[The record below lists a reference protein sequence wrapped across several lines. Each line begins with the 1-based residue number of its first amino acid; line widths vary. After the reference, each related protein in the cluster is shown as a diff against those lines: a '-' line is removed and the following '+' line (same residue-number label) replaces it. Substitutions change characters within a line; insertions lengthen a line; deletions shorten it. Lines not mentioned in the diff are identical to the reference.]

1 MKHLKHLLFTLPML
15 LIAMSFAGC
24 NTEEVDPVIPELE
37 IAEELT
43 GEALESLTL
52 QFDAAESSKTFA
64 VRCNRAWTAVSSN
77 ADWCVVNPDEG
88 NGDNTLTVTVSRN
101 TGTSRKAEIIVSTI
115 LFKRSIYIEQK
126 GEQADAKVIF
136 FDNLDGEAASQDSNN
151 KWPYAN
157 EFQKYNKKG
166 TGAAEVTY
174 GSHSVTVRSNSPSN
188 DTKYNNSDYSINE
201 ASGVNNLYFAA
212 NGNFTVNKIALE
224 GEQKLHMEW
233 GVERNE
239 YGNYDAP
246 FNPDEFIVS
255 LSADGQKW
263 SKLTYTR
270 SDYSAWDKASADFQL
285 KEAVEHLYIK
295 MEASV
300 ATRVDDIKLTTG
312 AGGQE
317 IDLAAGEA
325 GDDPEQP
332 SVDGTK
338 LYYESFDGVALTANT
353 NLDAFEA
360 AGGFVR
366 QGLGGAAANYAG
378 TTFDFR
384 KSHASES
391 YTGASGGNNAFG
403 NKADVV
409 FVVNNIN
416 VGTAQNIDLSM
427 GLRVYSAYN
436 ASEFEAYYTTD
447 GGTTYKPLTL
457 TRDAADGWKMTT
469 ASFTVAE
476 SESIVGLKFVSKVAE
491 QQFRIDDLTLSTKD
505 EGVKIEAVP
514 VVKTADA
521 TDITMSGATIGGSY
535 EFDGTISEVGVAY
548 KAEGAADYTVE
559 KAIAIQSPF
568 SITLNTLTD
577 GTNYEY
583 YAYVVVDGKE
593 YKGDVKTFAT
603 EKDQSTAVTYFA
615 DDFATVENNKVYT
628 SGKWTFTS
636 TDAGWPA
643 NAYLGW
649 FGKTY
654 DKDGSKYINV
664 APYSSSMSEV
674 VAYAVMTKF
683 NVADAE
689 GKKLTFDLAWFF
701 QTQDNSKFEVVAS
714 KNYTGDVATAT
725 WEVVESYTYTD
736 ESINPKN
743 TWTSYSLDL
752 STKYAEEKALAVAF
766 RYTGKSNT
774 YRLDNVEFGAVEAPV
789 DVLTVVTGEATNVT
803 ETSATVAGSYSGV
816 TEAPA
821 EVGVEYRMSGAADY
835 AKVAATAVAESFSVE
850 LSNLVEE
857 STYEYRA
864 YAVAGEETTYGEVKT
879 FTTAAP
885 ATVTPIA
892 EVVDGQTYTMEGTV
906 TALCTRG
913 FIFTDATGSIL
924 YYDKNYNAGYAV
936 GQKLTI
942 AAKISNYGKALQIDG
957 TTATIT
963 EGEAGTYTYPTPT
976 YADATV
982 IDAFIANTENRLAS
996 YVALAG
1002 TLSVNGNY
1010 YNVTVDGTTNQ
1021 GSIYYATDE
1030 IKAKAANGDKIVL
1043 YGYAVSISS
1052 GRYYNMVVTDVV
1064 KITDIANVELDG
1076 EYTMMGQVT
1085 ALTSNGFVLTD
1096 ATGSIFSFGKKS
1108 YEIGQELVAT
1118 GAIGAYNKGF
1128 QLTTNKT
1135 TFLEGAVKAYTYPE
1149 AATADAAA
1157 IDAFIANT
1165 DNRLATYVT
1174 LTGDL
1179 TISGNYYNV
1188 AIEGTTNMGSIYY
1201 PNDDIKAA
1209 LSTGT
1214 NITVKGYAMAVS
1226 GSGVKYYNV
1235 IATEAVT
1242 NYVIPKITPAATS
1255 MSFVA
1260 EGEAKTNELTVAGQ
1274 GELSL
1279 FAKSS
1284 DEHFTAAIEGTTLT
1298 VTAAANTTTEAK
1310 SATVT
1315 VYMAESAEAEAVA
1328 SVEIACSQA
1337 APSSG
1342 EGEGEGETTEQVV
1355 YTTGFE
1361 SGEGFTAST
1370 TYNNATAVAF
1380 GPAGSQWKTV
1390 YGTASTTSAI
1400 TGSQSMQMR
1409 WYTSAASTLGYTYT
1423 DFDIANV
1430 TKVEF
1435 TAKNSNNMKVAVSYS
1450 TDAGATWQN
1459 AQTFDLTSSKATY
1472 TYTVSATG
1480 VSNVRLRFDVVLPAT
1495 APTSTS
1501 RVYIDDVKVSGMK

>member
-101 TGTSRKAEIIVSTI
+101 TGTSRKAEIIISTI

-136 FDNLDGEAASQDSNN
+136 FDNLDGEAASKDSND

-174 GSHSVTVRSNSPSN
+174 GSYSVTVRSNSPSN

-338 LYYESFDGVALTANT
+338 LYYESFDGIALTENT
-353 NLDAFEA
+353 NLDAFDA

-366 QGLGGAAANYAG
+366 QGLGGASASYVG
-378 TTFDFR
+378 TTFNFR
-384 KSHASES
+384 KTSASTG
-391 YTGASGGNNAFG
+391 YAGASGGNNAFG
-403 NKADVV
+403 NNVDVV

-427 GLRVYSAYN
+427 GLNTYGTYT

-457 TRDAADGWKMTT
+457 TRSADKAWQLTT

-476 SESIVGLKFVSKVAE
+476 AENIVGLKFVSKVAE

-583 YAYVVVDGKE
+583 YAYVVADGKE

-615 DDFATVENNKVYT
+615 DDFAAIENNKVYT

-654 DKDGSKYINV
+654 SDGSKYINV

-683 NVADAE
+683 NVAEAQ
-689 GKKLTFDLAWFF
+689 GKKLTFDLAWYFL
-701 QTQDNSKFEVVAS
+701 TKDNSKFEVVAS
-714 KNYTGDVATAT
+714 KNFTGDVAAAT

-736 ESINPKN
+736 ETINPLN

-803 ETSATVAGSYSGV
+803 TTTATVAGSYSGV
-816 TEAPA
+816 TETPA
-821 EVGVEYRMSGAADY
+821 EVGVEYRMSGVADY
-835 AKVAATAVAESFSVE
+835 TKVAAAAVAESFSVE

-885 ATVTPIA
+885 ATPSTPSVTIPELIASMTSNAAVYDADSDYVFEGVVLTDVDGGNYTYNNLIVMTEGATTPNNAVVIYNNPLNQTPSFNAGDKVRVTLKAGVAKTQVRYGVPQLTGITDSEIEKIGEGVVVTPIK
-892 EVVDGQTYTMEGTV
+892 
-906 TALCTRG
+906 
-913 FIFTDATGSIL
+913 IS
-924 YYDKNYNAGYAV
+924 YDKLVEYVNMPV
-936 GQKLTI
+936 E
-942 AAKISNYGKALQIDG
+942 IDNVQSV
-957 TTATIT
+957 ATS
-963 EGEAGTYTYPTPT
+963 G
-976 YADATV
+976 V
-982 IDAFIANTENRLAS
+982 WSSSSANTSHKFTVNGDESQQFVVYVKKAAGVFVD
-996 YVALAG
+996 VALATGNG
-1002 TLSVNGNY
+1002 TIKGIASVYSNAG
-1010 YNVTVDGTTNQ
+1010 Q
-1021 GSIYYATDE
+1021 
-1030 IKAKAANGDKIVL
+1030 IVPRNL
-1043 YGYAVSISS
+1043 D
-1052 GRYYNMVVTDVV
+1052 DV
-1064 KITDIANVELDG
+1064 AGL
-1076 EYTMMGQVT
+1076 
-1085 ALTSNGFVLTD
+1085 
-1096 ATGSIFSFGKKS
+1096 
-1108 YEIGQELVAT
+1108 T
-1118 GAIGAYNKGF
+1118 GARVE
-1128 QLTTNKT
+1128 Q
-1135 TFLEGAVKAYTYPE
+1135 
-1149 AATADAAA
+1149 
-1157 IDAFIANT
+1157 
-1165 DNRLATYVT
+1165 
-1174 LTGDL
+1174 
-1179 TISGNYYNV
+1179 
-1188 AIEGTTNMGSIYY
+1188 
-1201 PNDDIKAA
+1201 
-1209 LSTGT
+1209 
-1214 NITVKGYAMAVS
+1214 
-1226 GSGVKYYNV
+1226 
-1235 IATEAVT
+1235 
-1242 NYVIPKITPAATS
+1242 PKITPAATS

-1274 GELSL
+1274 GELLL

-1337 APSSG
+1337 APSTGEG
-1342 EGEGEGETTEQVV
+1342 EGEGEGETTTKNYVKV
-1355 YTTGFE
+1355 
-1361 SGEGFTAST
+1361 
-1370 TYNNATAVAF
+1370 
-1380 GPAGSQWKTV
+1380 
-1390 YGTASTTSAI
+1390 
-1400 TGSQSMQMR
+1400 
-1409 WYTSAASTLGYTYT
+1409 TSAA
-1423 DFDIANV
+1423 DI
-1430 TKVEF
+1430 
-1435 TAKNSNNMKVAVSYS
+1435 TAGKYLIVYEAGAVAMNGGLSKIDAVSNGVAVTITDGKIAS
-1450 TDAGATWQN
+1450 TADIDSANFTIAVVEGGFSIQAAKGQYIGAT
-1459 AQTFDLTSSKATY
+1459 AASKNELKESTTTAYVNTITLNTDGSAHIVASVGNVLRYNSAADQARFRYFKAASY
-1472 TYTVSATG
+1472 TGQKAIQLYKLVE
-1480 VSNVRLRFDVVLPAT
+1480 
-1495 APTSTS
+1495 
-1501 RVYIDDVKVSGMK
+1501 

>member
-174 GSHSVTVRSNSPSN
+174 GSYSVTVRSNSPSN

-270 SDYSAWDKASADFQL
+270 SDYSAWDKALADFQL
-285 KEAVEHLYIK
+285 KEAVEYLYIK

-338 LYYESFDGVALTANT
+338 LYYESFDGVVLSANT
-353 NLDAFEA
+353 NLDAFET

-366 QGLGGAAANYAG
+366 QGLGGASASYAG
-378 TTFDFR
+378 TTFNFR
-384 KSHASES
+384 KTSASTG
-391 YTGASGGNNAFG
+391 YAGASGGNNAFG
-403 NKADVV
+403 NNVDVV

-427 GLRVYSAYN
+427 GLNTYGTYT

-476 SESIVGLKFVSKVAE
+476 AENIVGLKFVSKVAE

-568 SITLNTLTD
+568 SVTLNTLTD

-615 DDFATVENNKVYT
+615 DDFAAIEDKVVYN

-636 TDAGWPA
+636 TDTKWPA
-643 NAYLGW
+643 NYKMGW
-649 FGKTY
+649 YGKTFNNGA
-654 DKDGSKYINV
+654 DKYITI
-664 APYSSSMSEV
+664 APYDTELTEV

-683 NVADAE
+683 NVAEAQ
-689 GKKLTFDLAWFF
+689 GKKLTFDLAWYFK
-701 QTQDNSKFEVVAS
+701 TKDNSKFEVVAS
-714 KNYTGDVATAT
+714 KNFTGDVAAAT

-736 ESINPKN
+736 ETINPLN

-752 STKYAEEKALAVAF
+752 STKYAEEKSLAVAF

-803 ETSATVAGSYSGV
+803 TTTATVAGSYSGV

-821 EVGVEYRMSGAADY
+821 EVGVEYRMSGVADY
-835 AKVAATAVAESFSVE
+835 TKIAATAVAESFSVE

-864 YAVAGEETTYGEVKT
+864 YAVKGEETTYGEVKT
-879 FTTAAP
+879 FTTAAAEEEDP
-885 ATVTPIA
+885 TTPSVTIPELIASMTSNAAVYDADSDYVFEGVVLTDVDGGNYTYNNLIVMTEGATTPNNAVVIYNNPLNQTPSFNAGDKVRVTLKAGVAKTQVRYGVPQLTGITDSEIEKIGEGVVVTPIK
-892 EVVDGQTYTMEGTV
+892 
-906 TALCTRG
+906 
-913 FIFTDATGSIL
+913 IS
-924 YYDKNYNAGYAV
+924 YDKLVEYVNMPV
-936 GQKLTI
+936 E
-942 AAKISNYGKALQIDG
+942 IDNVQSV
-957 TTATIT
+957 ATS
-963 EGEAGTYTYPTPT
+963 G
-976 YADATV
+976 V
-982 IDAFIANTENRLAS
+982 WSSSSANTSHKFTVNGDESQQFVVYVKKAAGVFVD
-996 YVALAG
+996 VALATGNG
-1002 TLSVNGNY
+1002 TIKGIASVYSNAG
-1010 YNVTVDGTTNQ
+1010 Q
-1021 GSIYYATDE
+1021 
-1030 IKAKAANGDKIVL
+1030 IVPRNL
-1043 YGYAVSISS
+1043 D
-1052 GRYYNMVVTDVV
+1052 DV
-1064 KITDIANVELDG
+1064 AGL
-1076 EYTMMGQVT
+1076 
-1085 ALTSNGFVLTD
+1085 
-1096 ATGSIFSFGKKS
+1096 
-1108 YEIGQELVAT
+1108 T
-1118 GAIGAYNKGF
+1118 GARVE
-1128 QLTTNKT
+1128 Q
-1135 TFLEGAVKAYTYPE
+1135 
-1149 AATADAAA
+1149 
-1157 IDAFIANT
+1157 
-1165 DNRLATYVT
+1165 
-1174 LTGDL
+1174 
-1179 TISGNYYNV
+1179 
-1188 AIEGTTNMGSIYY
+1188 
-1201 PNDDIKAA
+1201 
-1209 LSTGT
+1209 
-1214 NITVKGYAMAVS
+1214 
-1226 GSGVKYYNV
+1226 
-1235 IATEAVT
+1235 
-1242 NYVIPKITPAATS
+1242 PKITAAATS

-1274 GELSL
+1274 GELLL

-1337 APSSG
+1337 APSTG
-1342 EGEGEGETTEQVV
+1342 EDGGETTETWIVEEFTGLNKVYAGTLAFNAKQLTWTFYGCSSRNTTDQAAFPTADAAFTMGKKEDNTATGDTSIVNAYCETAAIAKGVSKLKFDYCGNGKKFKVQVLV
-1355 YTTGFE
+1355 GGAVKFE
-1361 SGEGFTAST
+1361 KEFDAYSNTSVTKSSGEL
-1370 TYNNATAVAF
+1370 
-1380 GPAGSQWKTV
+1380 
-1390 YGTASTTSAI
+1390 AI
-1400 TGSQSMQMR
+1400 TGATENAVIR
-1409 WYTSAASTLGYTYT
+1409 FINTSGARR
-1423 DFDIANV
+1423 V
-1430 TKVEF
+1430 TIGNISWV
-1435 TAKNSNNMKVAVSYS
+1435 TA
-1450 TDAGATWQN
+1450 Q
-1459 AQTFDLTSSKATY
+1459 
-1472 TYTVSATG
+1472 
-1480 VSNVRLRFDVVLPAT
+1480 
-1495 APTSTS
+1495 
-1501 RVYIDDVKVSGMK
+1501 

>member
-174 GSHSVTVRSNSPSN
+174 DSYSVTVRSNSPSN

-285 KEAVEHLYIK
+285 KEAVEYLYIK

-384 KSHASES
+384 KSHASDS

-447 GGTTYKPLTL
+447 GGASYKPLTL
-457 TRDAADGWKMTT
+457 TRDAADGWKLTT

-476 SESIVGLKFVSKVAE
+476 AENIVGLKFVSKVAE

-615 DDFATVENNKVYT
+615 DDFATVENNKVYS

-664 APYSSSMSEV
+664 GPYSSSMSEV

-683 NVADAE
+683 NVAEAQ
-689 GKKLTFDLAWFF
+689 GKKLTFDLAWYFL
-701 QTQDNSKFEVVAS
+701 TKDNSKFEVVAS
-714 KNYTGDVATAT
+714 KNYTGDVAAAT

-736 ESINPKN
+736 ETINPLN

-835 AKVAATAVAESFSVE
+835 TKVAAAAVAESFTIE
-850 LSNLVEE
+850 LSGLIEE
-857 STYEYRA
+857 TTYEYRA

-885 ATVTPIA
+885 ATPSTPSVTIPELIASMTSNAAVYDADSDYVFEGVVLTDVDGGNYTYNNLIVMTEGATTPNNAVVIYNNPLNQTPSFNAGDKVRVTLKAGVAKTQVRYGVPQLTGITDSEIEKIGEGVSVTPIKITYDKLVEYVNMPVEIDNVQSVA
-892 EVVDGQTYTMEGTV
+892 TSGVWSSSSANTSHKFTVNGDEAQQFIVYVKKAAGVFVDV
-906 TALCTRG
+906 NL
-913 FIFTDATGSIL
+913 ATGNGTIKGIASV
-924 YYDKNYNAGYAV
+924 YSNAG
-936 GQKLTI
+936 
-942 AAKISNYGKALQIDG
+942 QIVPRNLDDV
-957 TTATIT
+957 
-963 EGEAGTYTYPTPT
+963 AG
-976 YADATV
+976 
-982 IDAFIANTENRLAS
+982 L
-996 YVALAG
+996 
-1002 TLSVNGNY
+1002 
-1010 YNVTVDGTTNQ
+1010 
-1021 GSIYYATDE
+1021 
-1030 IKAKAANGDKIVL
+1030 
-1043 YGYAVSISS
+1043 
-1052 GRYYNMVVTDVV
+1052 
-1064 KITDIANVELDG
+1064 
-1076 EYTMMGQVT
+1076 
-1085 ALTSNGFVLTD
+1085 
-1096 ATGSIFSFGKKS
+1096 
-1108 YEIGQELVAT
+1108 T
-1118 GAIGAYNKGF
+1118 GARVE
-1128 QLTTNKT
+1128 Q
-1135 TFLEGAVKAYTYPE
+1135 
-1149 AATADAAA
+1149 
-1157 IDAFIANT
+1157 
-1165 DNRLATYVT
+1165 
-1174 LTGDL
+1174 
-1179 TISGNYYNV
+1179 S
-1188 AIEGTTNMGSIYY
+1188 
-1201 PNDDIKAA
+1201 
-1209 LSTGT
+1209 
-1214 NITVKGYAMAVS
+1214 
-1226 GSGVKYYNV
+1226 
-1235 IATEAVT
+1235 
-1242 NYVIPKITPAATS
+1242 KITPAATS

-1315 VYMAESAEAEAVA
+1315 VYMAESAEAEAEAVA

-1342 EGEGEGETTEQVV
+1342 EGDEPTTPTEKSYVKV
-1355 YTTGFE
+1355 
-1361 SGEGFTAST
+1361 
-1370 TYNNATAVAF
+1370 
-1380 GPAGSQWKTV
+1380 
-1390 YGTASTTSAI
+1390 
-1400 TGSQSMQMR
+1400 
-1409 WYTSAASTLGYTYT
+1409 TSAA
-1423 DFDIANV
+1423 DI
-1430 TKVEF
+1430 
-1435 TAKNSNNMKVAVSYS
+1435 TAGQYLIVYEAGGVAMNGGLSKIDVASNGVAVTITDGKIAS
-1450 TDAGATWQN
+1450 TADIDSANFTIAVVEGGFSIQAAKGQYIGAT
-1459 AQTFDLTSSKATY
+1459 AASKNELKESTTTAYVNTITLNTDGSAHIVASVGNVLRYNSAADQARFRYYKAASY
-1472 TYTVSATG
+1472 TGQKAIHLYKLVE
-1480 VSNVRLRFDVVLPAT
+1480 
-1495 APTSTS
+1495 
-1501 RVYIDDVKVSGMK
+1501 

>member
-15 LIAMSFAGC
+15 LVAMSFAGC

-37 IAEELT
+37 IATELT

-52 QFDAAESSKTFA
+52 QFEAAESSQTFA

-88 NGDNTLTVTVSRN
+88 DGDNTLTVTVSRN
-101 TGTSRKAEIIVSTI
+101 TGTTRKAEIIVSTI
-115 LFKRSIYIEQK
+115 LFKRSIYVEQK

-174 GSHSVTVRSNSPSN
+174 DSHSVTVRSNSPSN
-188 DTKYNNSDYSINE
+188 DTKYNTSDYSVNE

-212 NGNFTVNKIALE
+212 GGTFTVNKIALG
-224 GEQKLHMEW
+224 GEQKLRMEW

-246 FNPDEFIVS
+246 FNPAEFKLS
-255 LSADGQKW
+255 LSADGVKW
-263 SKLTYTR
+263 SEITYTR

-285 KEAVEHLYIK
+285 KEAAEFLYIK

-325 GDDPEQP
+325 GDDPDQP

-338 LYYESFDGVALTANT
+338 LYYESFDGYALSANT
-353 NLDAFEA
+353 QLDAFDA

-391 YTGASGGNNAFG
+391 YSGASGGNNAFG
-403 NKADVV
+403 NKVDVV

-427 GLRVYSAYN
+427 GLRVYKAYS

-447 GGTTYKPLTL
+447 GGATYKPLTL
-457 TRDAADGWKMTT
+457 TRDAGDGWKMTT

-476 SESIVGLKFVSKVAE
+476 AESIVGLKFVSKVAD

-505 EGVKIEAVP
+505 EGVKIDAVP

-535 EFDGTISEVGVAY
+535 EFDGTISEAGVAY

-559 KAIAIQSPF
+559 KAMAIQSPF
-568 SITLNTLTD
+568 SITLNTLND
-577 GTNYEY
+577 GTNYDY

-593 YKGDVKTFAT
+593 YKGDVKTFT
-603 EKDQSTAVTYFA
+603 TVKDASTAVTYFA
-615 DDFATVENNKVYT
+615 DDFAAIENNKVYT

-649 FGKTY
+649 FGKIFNNT
-654 DKDGSKYINV
+654 DKYINV

-683 NVADAE
+683 NVAEAE
-689 GKKLTFDLAWFF
+689 GKKLTFDLAWYF
-701 QTQDNSKFEVVAS
+701 QNKDNSKFEVVAS
-714 KNYTGDVATAT
+714 KNFTGDVAAAT

-736 ESINPKN
+736 ETLNPIN

-752 STKYAEEKALAVAF
+752 STKYATEKALAVAF

-774 YRLDNVEFGAVEAPV
+774 YRLDNVEFGAAEAPV
-789 DVLTVVTGEATNVT
+789 EVLTVVTGEATNLT
-803 ETSATVAGSYSGV
+803 ATSATVSGSYSGV

-821 EVGVEYRMSGAADY
+821 EVGVEYRLSGAADY
-835 AKVAATAVAESFSVE
+835 TKVAAAAVAESFSVALSE
-850 LSNLVEE
+850 LIEE

-864 YAVAGEETTYGEVKT
+864 YAVAGEATTYGEVKN
-879 FTTAAP
+879 FTTAAAEEEDP
-885 ATVTPIA
+885 TTP
-892 EVVDGQTYTMEGTV
+892 
-906 TALCTRG
+906 
-913 FIFTDATGSIL
+913 
-924 YYDKNYNAGYAV
+924 
-936 GQKLTI
+936 
-942 AAKISNYGKALQIDG
+942 
-957 TTATIT
+957 
-963 EGEAGTYTYPTPT
+963 
-976 YADATV
+976 
-982 IDAFIANTENRLAS
+982 
-996 YVALAG
+996 
-1002 TLSVNGNY
+1002 
-1010 YNVTVDGTTNQ
+1010 
-1021 GSIYYATDE
+1021 
-1030 IKAKAANGDKIVL
+1030 
-1043 YGYAVSISS
+1043 
-1052 GRYYNMVVTDVV
+1052 
-1064 KITDIANVELDG
+1064 IANVELNG
-1076 EYTMMGQVT
+1076 TYTVKGVVT
-1085 ALTSNGFVLTD
+1085 AISSRGFILTD
-1096 ATGSIFSFGKKS
+1096 ESSSIFFYNANYKAN
-1108 YEIGQELVAT
+1108 YVVGQELTIT
-1118 GAIGAYNKGF
+1118 GKISQYNKGL
-1128 QLTTNKT
+1128 QIDGASATIV
-1135 TFLEGAVKAYTYPE
+1135 EGEVVDYEYPTP
-1149 AATADAAA
+1149 ATADAAA

-1165 DNRLATYVT
+1165 ANRFATYVE

-1179 TISGNYYNV
+1179 DISGNYYNV
-1188 AIEGTTNMGSIYY
+1188 AVEGTTNMGSIYY
-1201 PNDDIKAA
+1201 PSNEIKAA
-1209 LSTGT
+1209 LATGT
-1214 NITVKGYAMAVS
+1214 NITVKGYAIAVS
-1226 GSGVKYYNV
+1226 GGKYYNIV
-1235 IATEAVT
+1235 VSEATT

-1255 MSFVA
+1255 LSFVA
-1260 EGEAKTNELTVAGQ
+1260 EGEVKSTELTVAGL

-1284 DEHFTAAIEGTTLT
+1284 DEHFTAEIEGTTLK
-1298 VTAAANTTTEAK
+1298 VTAAENTTEEAK
-1310 SATVT
+1310 TATVT
-1315 VYMAESAEAEAVA
+1315 VYMAESADAEAVVSA
-1328 SVEIACSQA
+1328 EVVCSQA
-1337 APSSG
+1337 AASTG
-1342 EGEGEGETTEQVV
+1342 EGGGEGGGETTEKSYVKVTSAAEITAGQYLIVYEKGALALNSSLTKIDAEGNGSSVTIADGKITSTEDVDKMSFTFAVV
-1355 YTTGFE
+1355 EGGF
-1361 SGEGFTAST
+1361 SIKATNGSYMGSTANSNELKTST
-1370 TYNNATAVAF
+1370 STKYVNVVELQSAGDVHIKGTAGTVLRYNNAATN
-1380 GPAGSQWKTV
+1380 
-1390 YGTASTTSAI
+1390 GT
-1400 TGSQSMQMR
+1400 
-1409 WYTSAASTLGYTYT
+1409 
-1423 DFDIANV
+1423 
-1430 TKVEF
+1430 
-1435 TAKNSNNMKVAVSYS
+1435 
-1450 TDAGATWQN
+1450 
-1459 AQTFDLTSSKATY
+1459 
-1472 TYTVSATG
+1472 
-1480 VSNVRLRFDVVLPAT
+1480 RFRYYK
-1495 APTSTS
+1495 STS
-1501 RVYIDDVKVSGMK
+1501 YTNQQPIHLYKLVE

>member
-174 GSHSVTVRSNSPSN
+174 GSYSVTVRSNSPSN

-285 KEAVEHLYIK
+285 KEAVEYLYIK

-447 GGTTYKPLTL
+447 GGASYKPLTL

-476 SESIVGLKFVSKVAE
+476 AENIVGLKFVSKVKE
-491 QQFRIDDLTLSTKD
+491 QQFRIDDLTLTTKD
-505 EGVKIEAVP
+505 EGVKVLPIP
-514 VVKTADA
+514 IVKTAEA
-521 TDITMSGATIGGSY
+521 ADITMSGATLGGSY

-568 SITLNTLTD
+568 SVTLNTLTD

-583 YAYVVVDGKE
+583 YAYVVADGKE
-593 YKGDVKTFAT
+593 YKGDVKTFT
-603 EKDQSTAVTYFA
+603 TDKDSSVAVTYFA

-628 SGKWTFTS
+628 SGKWNFTS

-654 DKDGSKYINV
+654 DKDGSKYINI
-664 APYSSSMSEV
+664 APYSSSMTEV

-683 NVADAE
+683 NVAEAE

-701 QTQDNSKFEVVAS
+701 QEKDNSKFEVVAS
-714 KNYTGDVATAT
+714 KNYTGDVAVAT

-736 ESINPKN
+736 ESINPLN

-803 ETSATVAGSYSGV
+803 TTTATVAGSYSGV
-816 TEAPA
+816 TETPA
-821 EVGVEYRMSGAADY
+821 EVGVEYRMSGVADY
-835 AKVAATAVAESFSVE
+835 TKVAAAAVAESFSVE

-885 ATVTPIA
+885 ATPSTPSVTIPELIASMTSNAAVYDADSDYVFEGVVLTDVDGGNYTYNNLIVMTEGATTPNNAVVIYNNPLNQTPSFNAGDKVRVTLKAGVAKTQVRYGVPQLTGITDSEIEKIGEGVAVTPIK
-892 EVVDGQTYTMEGTV
+892 
-906 TALCTRG
+906 
-913 FIFTDATGSIL
+913 IS
-924 YYDKNYNAGYAV
+924 YDKLVEYVNMPV
-936 GQKLTI
+936 E
-942 AAKISNYGKALQIDG
+942 IDNVQSV
-957 TTATIT
+957 ATS
-963 EGEAGTYTYPTPT
+963 G
-976 YADATV
+976 V
-982 IDAFIANTENRLAS
+982 WSSSSANTSHKFTVNGDESQQFVVYVKKAAGVFVD
-996 YVALAG
+996 VALATGNG
-1002 TLSVNGNY
+1002 TIKGIASVYSNAG
-1010 YNVTVDGTTNQ
+1010 Q
-1021 GSIYYATDE
+1021 
-1030 IKAKAANGDKIVL
+1030 IVPRNL
-1043 YGYAVSISS
+1043 D
-1052 GRYYNMVVTDVV
+1052 DV
-1064 KITDIANVELDG
+1064 AGL
-1076 EYTMMGQVT
+1076 
-1085 ALTSNGFVLTD
+1085 
-1096 ATGSIFSFGKKS
+1096 
-1108 YEIGQELVAT
+1108 T
-1118 GAIGAYNKGF
+1118 GARVE
-1128 QLTTNKT
+1128 Q
-1135 TFLEGAVKAYTYPE
+1135 
-1149 AATADAAA
+1149 
-1157 IDAFIANT
+1157 
-1165 DNRLATYVT
+1165 
-1174 LTGDL
+1174 
-1179 TISGNYYNV
+1179 
-1188 AIEGTTNMGSIYY
+1188 
-1201 PNDDIKAA
+1201 
-1209 LSTGT
+1209 
-1214 NITVKGYAMAVS
+1214 
-1226 GSGVKYYNV
+1226 
-1235 IATEAVT
+1235 
-1242 NYVIPKITPAATS
+1242 PKITAAATS

-1274 GELSL
+1274 GELLL

-1342 EGEGEGETTEQVV
+1342 EDGGETTEQVV

-1361 SGEGFTAST
+1361 VNNRDTSTSNSYTVDAKTYTADGKVWTFVYADLVTTGKPLVGSFNAMARIAKNTTNTPTITTAAISETNKVTKVVFKSTAPATISMKVQYSTDNGVTWVDSDFNQALTTTTTEYTANINASGSVMIRFAPYVTNGTATSS
-1370 TYNNATAVAF
+1370 NRDIKVDDV
-1380 GPAGSQWKTV
+1380 TV
-1390 YGTASTTSAI
+1390 YG
-1400 TGSQSMQMR
+1400 
-1409 WYTSAASTLGYTYT
+1409 
-1423 DFDIANV
+1423 
-1430 TKVEF
+1430 
-1435 TAKNSNNMKVAVSYS
+1435 MK
-1450 TDAGATWQN
+1450 
-1459 AQTFDLTSSKATY
+1459 
-1472 TYTVSATG
+1472 
-1480 VSNVRLRFDVVLPAT
+1480 
-1495 APTSTS
+1495 
-1501 RVYIDDVKVSGMK
+1501 

>member
-1 MKHLKHLLFTLPML
+1 MKHLKHLLFALPML

-52 QFDAAESSKTFA
+52 QFDATESSKTFA

-88 NGDNTLTVTVSRN
+88 DGDNTLTVTVSRN

-151 KWPYAN
+151 KWPFAN
-157 EFQKYNKKG
+157 EFQKFNKKG

-174 GSHSVTVRSNSPSN
+174 GSYSVTVRSNSPSN

-212 NGNFTVNKIALE
+212 GGNFTVNKIALD

-246 FNPDEFIVS
+246 FNPEEFIVS

-263 SKLTYTR
+263 TKLTYTR
-270 SDYSAWDKASADFQL
+270 STYSAWDKASADFQL
-285 KEAVEHLYIK
+285 KEAAEYLYIK
-295 MEASV
+295 MEASI

-312 AGGQE
+312 VGGQE
-317 IDLAAGEA
+317 LDLAAGEGEQEP
-325 GDDPEQP
+325 GDEP
-332 SVDGTK
+332 STDGTK
-338 LYYESFDGVALTANT
+338 LYYESFDGVVLSANT
-353 NLDAFEA
+353 KLDAFET

-366 QGLGGAAANYAG
+366 QGLGGAAANYTG

-384 KSHASES
+384 KSHASDS

-409 FVVNNIN
+409 FIVNNIN
-416 VGTAQNIDLSM
+416 VGNAQNIDLSM

-447 GGTTYKPLTL
+447 GGASYKPLTL

-568 SITLNTLTD
+568 SVTLNTLTD

-583 YAYVVVDGKE
+583 YAYVVADGKE

-603 EKDQSTAVTYFA
+603 EKDLSTAVTYFV
-615 DDFATVENNKVYT
+615 DDFAAIENNKVYT

-654 DKDGSKYINV
+654 DADKYINV

-683 NVADAE
+683 NVAEAQ
-689 GKKLTFDLAWFF
+689 GKKLTFDLAWYFK
-701 QTQDNSKFEVVAS
+701 TKDNSKFEVVAS
-714 KNYTGDVATAT
+714 KNFTGDVATAT

-736 ESINPKN
+736 ETINPIN

-752 STKYAEEKALAVAF
+752 STKYAEEKSLAVAF

-774 YRLDNVEFGAVEAPV
+774 YRLDNVEFGAVEAPAE
-789 DVLTVVTGEATNVT
+789 VLTVVTGEATNVT

-835 AKVAATAVAESFSVE
+835 TKVAAAAVAESFTIE
-850 LSNLVEE
+850 LSGLIEE
-857 STYEYRA
+857 TTYEYRA

-1021 GSIYYATDE
+1021 GSLYYATDE

-1096 ATGSIFSFGKKS
+1096 ATGSIFSYGKKS

-1179 TISGNYYNV
+1179 AISGNYYNMT
-1188 AIEGTTNMGSIYY
+1188 IDGTTNMGSIYY
-1201 PNDDIKAA
+1201 PNDEIKAA

-1226 GSGVKYYNV
+1226 GGKYYNV
-1235 IATEAVT
+1235 IATEATT
-1242 NYVIPKITPAATS
+1242 NYVIPKVTPAATS

-1274 GELSL
+1274 GELLL

-1337 APSSG
+1337 APSTGEG
-1342 EGEGEGETTEQVV
+1342 EGEGEGETTTKNYVKV
-1355 YTTGFE
+1355 
-1361 SGEGFTAST
+1361 
-1370 TYNNATAVAF
+1370 
-1380 GPAGSQWKTV
+1380 
-1390 YGTASTTSAI
+1390 
-1400 TGSQSMQMR
+1400 
-1409 WYTSAASTLGYTYT
+1409 TSAADITAGQYLIVYEAGALALNGSLAKIDAEGNGSAVTIADGKIASTADVDKMSFTFAVVDGG
-1423 DFDIANV
+1423 FSIKAANGSYIGSTANENKLLTSTTTAYV
-1430 TKVEF
+1430 NVVEF
-1435 TAKNSNNMKVAVSYS
+1435 QTAGDVHIKGKANAVLRY
-1450 TDAGATWQN
+1450 N
-1459 AQTFDLTSSKATY
+1459 KATTNGTRFRYYKATSY
-1472 TYTVSATG
+1472 TSQQPIHLYKLVE
-1480 VSNVRLRFDVVLPAT
+1480 
-1495 APTSTS
+1495 
-1501 RVYIDDVKVSGMK
+1501 

>member
-136 FDNLDGEAASQDSNN
+136 FDNLDGEAASKDSND

-157 EFQKYNKKG
+157 EFQKFNKKG

-174 GSHSVTVRSNSPSN
+174 GSYSVTVRSNSPSN

-224 GEQKLHMEW
+224 GEQKLHMEC

-338 LYYESFDGVALTANT
+338 LYYESFDGIALTENT
-353 NLDAFEA
+353 NLDAFDA

-366 QGLGGAAANYAG
+366 QGLGGASASYAG
-378 TTFDFR
+378 TTFNFR
-384 KSHASES
+384 KTSASTG
-391 YTGASGGNNAFG
+391 YAGASGGNNAFG

-427 GLRVYSAYN
+427 GLNTYGNYT

-457 TRDAADGWKMTT
+457 TRSADKAWQLTT

-521 TDITMSGATIGGSY
+521 TDITMSGATLGGSY

-615 DDFATVENNKVYT
+615 DDFAAIENNKVYT

-649 FGKTY
+649 FGKTF
-654 DKDGSKYINV
+654 DAEKYINV

-683 NVADAE
+683 NVAEAQ
-689 GKKLTFDLAWFF
+689 GKKLTFDLAWYFL
-701 QTQDNSKFEVVAS
+701 TKDNSKFEVVAS
-714 KNYTGDVATAT
+714 KNFTGDVAAAT

-736 ESINPKN
+736 ETINPLN

-803 ETSATVAGSYSGV
+803 TTTATVAGSYSGV
-816 TEAPA
+816 TETPA
-821 EVGVEYRMSGAADY
+821 EVGVEYRMSGVADY
-835 AKVAATAVAESFSVE
+835 TKVAAAAVAESFSVE

-879 FTTAAP
+879 FTTAAAEEEDP
-885 ATVTPIA
+885 TTPSVTIPELIASMTSNAAVYDADSDYVFEGVVLTDVDGGNYTYNNLIVMTEGATTPNNAVVIYNNPLNQTPSFNAGDKVRVTLKAGVAKTQVRYGVPQLTGITDSEIEKIGEGVVVTPIK
-892 EVVDGQTYTMEGTV
+892 
-906 TALCTRG
+906 
-913 FIFTDATGSIL
+913 IS
-924 YYDKNYNAGYAV
+924 YDKLVEYVNMPV
-936 GQKLTI
+936 E
-942 AAKISNYGKALQIDG
+942 IDNVQSV
-957 TTATIT
+957 ATS
-963 EGEAGTYTYPTPT
+963 G
-976 YADATV
+976 V
-982 IDAFIANTENRLAS
+982 WSSSSANTSHKFTVNGDESQQFVVYVKKAAGVFVD
-996 YVALAG
+996 VALATGNG
-1002 TLSVNGNY
+1002 TIKGIASVYSNAG
-1010 YNVTVDGTTNQ
+1010 Q
-1021 GSIYYATDE
+1021 
-1030 IKAKAANGDKIVL
+1030 IVPRNL
-1043 YGYAVSISS
+1043 D
-1052 GRYYNMVVTDVV
+1052 DV
-1064 KITDIANVELDG
+1064 AGL
-1076 EYTMMGQVT
+1076 
-1085 ALTSNGFVLTD
+1085 
-1096 ATGSIFSFGKKS
+1096 
-1108 YEIGQELVAT
+1108 T
-1118 GAIGAYNKGF
+1118 GARVE
-1128 QLTTNKT
+1128 Q
-1135 TFLEGAVKAYTYPE
+1135 
-1149 AATADAAA
+1149 
-1157 IDAFIANT
+1157 
-1165 DNRLATYVT
+1165 
-1174 LTGDL
+1174 
-1179 TISGNYYNV
+1179 S
-1188 AIEGTTNMGSIYY
+1188 
-1201 PNDDIKAA
+1201 
-1209 LSTGT
+1209 
-1214 NITVKGYAMAVS
+1214 
-1226 GSGVKYYNV
+1226 
-1235 IATEAVT
+1235 
-1242 NYVIPKITPAATS
+1242 KITPAATS

-1260 EGEAKTNELTVAGQ
+1260 EGETKSVELTVAGQ
-1274 GELSL
+1274 GENQL

-1315 VYMAESAEAEAVA
+1315 VYMAESADAEAVA

-1337 APSSG
+1337 APSTG
-1342 EGEGEGETTEQVV
+1342 DEGDEPTTPSEKSYVKV
-1355 YTTGFE
+1355 
-1361 SGEGFTAST
+1361 
-1370 TYNNATAVAF
+1370 
-1380 GPAGSQWKTV
+1380 
-1390 YGTASTTSAI
+1390 
-1400 TGSQSMQMR
+1400 
-1409 WYTSAASTLGYTYT
+1409 TSAADITAGQYLIVYEAGALALNGSLAKIDAEGNGSAVTIADGKIASTADVDKMSFTFAVVDGG
-1423 DFDIANV
+1423 FSIKAANGSYIGSTANENKLLTSTTTAYV
-1430 TKVEF
+1430 NVVEF
-1435 TAKNSNNMKVAVSYS
+1435 QTAGDVHIKGKANAVLRY
-1450 TDAGATWQN
+1450 N
-1459 AQTFDLTSSKATY
+1459 KATTNGTRFRYYKATSY
-1472 TYTVSATG
+1472 TSQQPIHLYKLVE
-1480 VSNVRLRFDVVLPAT
+1480 
-1495 APTSTS
+1495 
-1501 RVYIDDVKVSGMK
+1501 